1 MSGPLARGAHLVER
15 AAARLRA
22 EAGLI
27 DRAPWSAEDA
37 ALDPAPAETPV
48 PPPPDAVA
56 PPDVTVAPEPPA
68 PPEAPANGAS
78 ADATPAAPPAAAT
91 PAAPPAAAPPAA
103 APPADAAGAA
113 LPVLDLATLVRA
125 GLVLSSGRSRVAE
138 EYRITVGRA
147 LRALRGSRGG
157 RTGTA
162 NLLMVTSAR
171 PGEGKSFSALNIAA
185 SIAQNGLADVLLVD
199 IDSKPRS
206 LSALL
211 GLGGREGLLD
221 LAAGWIAGSA
231 PAAAGNA
238 VRNPET
244 LLARTGIEGLS
255 FLPVGLRRPG
265 VEGAVTRSVS
275 VVLERL
281 GRRFPR
287 HVIVLDTA
295 PCLSTS
301 DPSTLAGI
309 VDEVLLVV
317 EAERTQRSEVEA
329 ALELLRAASNITLVL
344 NKVRLTQRHSF
355 GSYYYFDE
363 PA

>member
-27 DRAPWSAEDA
+27 DRAPWSADSDVAPDLPPADA
-37 ALDPAPAETPV
+37 PP
-48 PPPPDAVA
+48 PPPPDAAAA
-56 PPDVTVAPEPPA
+56 PAAPAATVAPEPPA
-68 PPEAPANGAS
+68 AAMPAPPEAAANGAS
-78 ADATPAAPPAAAT
+78 ASASADAAPV
-91 PAAPPAAAPPAA
+91 
-103 APPADAAGAA
+103 APPADAAEAA
-113 LPVLDLATLVRA
+113 LPVLDLATLARA
-125 GLVLSSGRSRVAE
+125 GLVLTGGRSRVAE

-199 IDSKPRS
+199 LDSKPRS

-211 GLGGREGLLD
+211 GLGGREGMLD
-221 LAAGWIAGSA
+221 LASSWIAGS
-231 PAAAGNA
+231 AAAGNA
-238 VRNPET
+238 VRHPET
-244 LLARTGIEGLS
+244 LFARTGIEGLS

-275 VVLERL
+275 VALERL